1 MFRNIFK
8 ATKKIEKNDD
18 AVMGGSE
25 LWGDDDD
32 DDDDDAPERRASA
45 RRGRKKEEK
54 KKGEDTETT
63 TTTTTTTFKSL
74 LFGDALNNNGGHPG
88 FDISNSFREM
98 KNNFTDYVQKTHES
112 QVKLFEANAYKF
124 SKELN
129 SMGLKVH
136 MPEVMKTRT
145 EMELDRLRKTERE
158 KMNIFC
164 ARTAKLVRCEIRL
177 KEAEKERTK
186 AMEADELTNE
196 IVGKVNALK
205 RKVEKERRLRAEADE
220 AFANAYEKL
229 REREQFIENNSFSS
243 NALAEK
249 LLRPGNI
256 AGNESGSDLP
266 GSDRNSPTAAI
277 AENNRESLEKKNELN
292 AEEASEASTL
302 DLHNDAHTNDDDT
315 NKDVIDNDDD
325 NGGDGDG
332 TSSIVTRAILTAL
345 LQKRHLTEDK
355 NPAEIIKLERE
366 LHQIRCVVAL
376 QRIYRREMYLKSI
389 RLKRKR
395 ERDAKLRAGLI
406 VFFVVAC
413 AYFGVKFVG
422 LVVSLIRNL
431 YRRVFVMEPYDRT
444 IVYAGTEKVHHLPW
458 YMTAGIAD
466 LAPLTH
472 ARYSIAM
479 NELDQL
485 AFVKKKKMKGEND
498 DDIDDDSSEGV
509 IDSLE
514 LARLRAKYEKNL
526 EIQKASFE
534 SEIEQRQCKRRK
546 ASEDPDEALTS
557 RAATKLIEISQR
569 ELERSLSRA
578 RQRELAAVA
587 RLDRKTKQ
595 FEKEKERLLGGFV
608 AKLIRMFWTTVVFV
622 PCFLFAWSSRDEHHR
637 AFSESASEVFASV
650 QRGIVSLFASPSS
663 LSLST
668 SSSQL

>member
-1 MFRNIFK
+1 MFRNNK
-8 ATKKIEKNDD
+8 ALTKIDD
-18 AVMGGSE
+18 RNADALGRGGSE
-25 LWGDDDD
+25 RG
-32 DDDDDAPERRASA
+32 DDDAPERASA
-45 RRGRKKEEK
+45 RRRTEEENGEK
-54 KKGEDTETT
+54 NKGEETETT
-63 TTTTTTTFKSL
+63 TTSSSFKSL
-74 LFGDALNNNGGHPG
+74 LFGDAHNGHG
-88 FDISNSFREM
+88 FHISNSFREM

-158 KMNIFC
+158 KMKIFC

-205 RKVEKERRLRAEADE
+205 RKVEKERKLRAEADE

-256 AGNESGSDLP
+256 AGNWSGSDLA
-266 GSDRNSPTAAI
+266 GSDRNSPTTTI
-277 AENNRESLEKKNELN
+277 AENNRESLEKKNELHS
-292 AEEASEASTL
+292 EEASEASTL
-302 DLHNDAHTNDDDT
+302 DLHNDAYTN
-315 NKDVIDNDDD
+315 
-325 NGGDGDG
+325 DGDG

-444 IVYAGTEKVHHLPW
+444 IVYAGTEKAHHLPW

-485 AFVKKKKMKGEND
+485 AFVKKKKMKGESD

-595 FEKEKERLLGGFV
+595 YEKEKERLLGGFV

-622 PCFLFAWSSRDEHHR
+622 LCFLFAWSSRDEQHR

-663 LSLST
+663 SPSSL

>member
-1 MFRNIFK
+1 
-8 ATKKIEKNDD
+8 
-18 AVMGGSE
+18 
-25 LWGDDDD
+25 
-32 DDDDDAPERRASA
+32 
-45 RRGRKKEEK
+45 
-54 KKGEDTETT
+54 
-63 TTTTTTTFKSL
+63 
-74 LFGDALNNNGGHPG
+74 
-88 FDISNSFREM
+88 
-98 KNNFTDYVQKTHES
+98 
-112 QVKLFEANAYKF
+112 
-124 SKELN
+124 
-129 SMGLKVH
+129 
-136 MPEVMKTRT
+136 
-145 EMELDRLRKTERE
+145 
-158 KMNIFC
+158 
-164 ARTAKLVRCEIRL
+164 
-177 KEAEKERTK
+177 
-186 AMEADELTNE
+186 
-196 IVGKVNALK
+196 
-205 RKVEKERRLRAEADE
+205 
-220 AFANAYEKL
+220 
-229 REREQFIENNSFSS
+229 
-243 NALAEK
+243 
-249 LLRPGNI
+249 
-256 AGNESGSDLP
+256 
-266 GSDRNSPTAAI
+266 
-277 AENNRESLEKKNELN
+277 
-292 AEEASEASTL
+292 
-302 DLHNDAHTNDDDT
+302 
-315 NKDVIDNDDD
+315 
-325 NGGDGDG
+325 
-332 TSSIVTRAILTAL
+332 
-345 LQKRHLTEDK
+345 
-355 NPAEIIKLERE
+355 
-366 LHQIRCVVAL
+366 
-376 QRIYRREMYLKSI
+376 MYLKSI

-444 IVYAGTEKVHHLPW
+444 IVYAGTEKAHHLPW

-485 AFVKKKKMKGEND
+485 ALVKKKKMKGEID

-546 ASEDPDEALTS
+546 ASEDPDEASTS

-622 PCFLFAWSSRDEHHR
+622 PCFLFAWSSRDEQHR

-663 LSLST
+663 LSLSS

>member
-1 MFRNIFK
+1 MFRNK
-8 ATKKIEKNDD
+8 ALTKIDD
-18 AVMGGSE
+18 RNADALGRGGSE
-25 LWGDDDD
+25 RG
-32 DDDDDAPERRASA
+32 DDDAPERASA
-45 RRGRKKEEK
+45 RRRTEEENGEK
-54 KKGEDTETT
+54 NKGEETETT
-63 TTTTTTTFKSL
+63 TTSSSFKSL
-74 LFGDALNNNGGHPG
+74 LFGDAHNGHG
-88 FDISNSFREM
+88 FHISNSFREM

-158 KMNIFC
+158 KMKIFC

-205 RKVEKERRLRAEADE
+205 RKVEKERKLRAEADE

-256 AGNESGSDLP
+256 AGNWSGSDLA
-266 GSDRNSPTAAI
+266 GSDRNSPTTAI
-277 AENNRESLEKKNELN
+277 AENNRESLEKKNELHS
-292 AEEASEASTL
+292 EEASEASTL
-302 DLHNDAHTNDDDT
+302 DLHNDAYTN
-315 NKDVIDNDDD
+315 
-325 NGGDGDG
+325 DGDG

-413 AYFGVKFVG
+413 AYFGVKSVG
-422 LVVSLIRNL
+422 LVISLFRNL

-444 IVYAGTEKVHHLPW
+444 IVYAGTEKAHHLPW

-485 AFVKKKKMKGEND
+485 AFVKKKKMKGESD

-546 ASEDPDEALTS
+546 ASEDPDEASTS

-622 PCFLFAWSSRDEHHR
+622 LCFLFAWSSRDEQHR

-663 LSLST
+663 SPSSL